1 MNEIITTTGAAIVP
15 AAGIQTLLERFID
28 YINVKEVTV
37 KSYGVCLRCFMEWL
51 HDNNIQQPQRA
62 DILDYVKYLAAP
74 HPRRT
79 RYDRP
84 GTGSGSVI
92 TFSAG
97 TQARY
102 LRAVKMFFKWTA
114 QENLYP
120 NVSDNVKGAKVRAD
134 NTKRDPLQKDDAK
147 TVLDSIDTADDAGKR
162 DYAMIL

>member
-1 MNEIITTTGAAIVP
+1 MNEIITTTGAAIQP

-51 HDNNIQQPQRA
+51 RDNGIQQPQRG
-62 DILDYVKYLAAP
+62 DILEYIKYLAAP
-74 HPRRT
+74 HPRRQ

-84 GTGSGSVI
+84 GTEPGSVI

-102 LRAVKMFFKWTA
+102 LRAVKMFFRWTA
-114 QENLYP
+114 QE
-120 NVSDNVKGAKVRAD
+120 GF
-134 NTKRDPLQKDDAK
+134 
-147 TVLDSIDTADDAGKR
+147 
-162 DYAMIL
+162 